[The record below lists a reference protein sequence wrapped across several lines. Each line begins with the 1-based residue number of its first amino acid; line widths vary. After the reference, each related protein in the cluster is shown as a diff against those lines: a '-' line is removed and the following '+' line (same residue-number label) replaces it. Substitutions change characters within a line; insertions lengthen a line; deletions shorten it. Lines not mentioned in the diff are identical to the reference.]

1 MAGHSVKLLLFIR
14 KYYGAIGIRSLRSSR
29 NRSTLNWKNVILFV
43 CYVQGIIS
51 KGAFLVFEANSVS
64 DLGMAVFFWS
74 AMFLGLGLYLIPMWE
89 MENITKFIESSE
101 AFIEK
106 SMYSTGQKYFIILL
120 LMPNT

>member
-29 NRSTLNWKNVILFV
+29 NRSTLNWKNLILFV